1 MQNSRQKPLLR
12 YIGALFRNMPVRNHI
27 PMPRVSIDCITAEIP
42 SVLPVRHISTACGIW
57 HIAMHV
63 PAIVAD
69 IKAMS
74 SSMILSDYLVSVDY
88 SYSAKAV

>member
-27 PMPRVSIDCITAEIP
+27 PMPMVSIDCIIPEMP

-57 HIAMHV
+57 HIAMQV
-63 PAIVAD
+63 PAIVAE
-69 IKAMS
+69 INAIS
-74 SSMILSDYLVSVDY
+74 NSMILSDYLFSVDY
-88 SYSAKAV
+88 CYAAKVV